1 MSLPRVAIVGR
12 PNVGKSSLFN
22 WLARRMIAVVD
33 TLAGTTR
40 DRMFY
45 LLHERDRFF
54 EIIDTGGIGIV
65 DSDDLSD
72 QIEAQ
77 IQMGIDEA
85 SVIAFVVDAKQGVMP
100 LDRHV
105 AEILRQVDKPKF
117 LIINKADSE
126 HIDVETAE
134 FFKLGFN
141 DVILTSTM
149 TGRNRD
155 ALIDRMVNY
164 LPPPAADE
172 DETGETMSKEA
183 ELKLAIVGR
192 RNVGKSTF
200 LNALANEERVIV
212 SEVAGTTRDCI
223 DVRFEVDGKTLIAI
237 DTPGV
242 RKKKSL
248 ANDVEFYGLVRAQRS
263 IRRADVVL
271 MFFNASDTISRVD
284 KKLVEEILANYKPCI
299 FVVNKWDLAEDA
311 GMTMEKWGEYLM
323 HQFASV
329 RHAPIA
335 FITAKDK
342 RNIRKLVNL
351 AQSIFKQMHMRV
363 STGPLNRIVQEA
375 IRNNPLPIR
384 QNRVPRIYF
393 ATQVAI
399 QPPTIVLKVND
410 PVLFDVGW
418 RRYLLGVLQQQ
429 LPFSEV
435 PIKLYL
441 RAKDDTTFRGSRPDA
456 DPDGEVELTREDVLE
471 MDGYDASYAEPTE
484 GAVKVTDSSELPEG

>member
-45 LLHERDRFF
+45 LLHERERFF

-77 IQMGIDEA
+77 IDMGINEA
-85 SVIAFVVDAKQGVMP
+85 SVIAFVVDAKNGITP
-100 LDRHV
+100 LDLHV
-105 AEILRQVDKPKF
+105 AEILRHVDKPKF
-117 LIINKADSE
+117 LVVNKADSE
-126 HIDVETAE
+126 NIDIETAE
-134 FFKLGFN
+134 FFKLGFS
-141 DVILTSTM
+141 DVILTSTT
-149 TGRNRD
+149 TGRNRE
-155 ALIDRMVNY
+155 ALIDKMVSY
-164 LPPPAADE
+164 LPPAAEDE
-172 DETGETMSKEA
+172 DETGETMSKDA

-223 DVRFEVDGKTLIAI
+223 DVRFDVDGKTLIAI

-263 IRRADVVL
+263 IRRADVIF
-271 MFFNASDTISRVD
+271 MFFNALDTISRVD

-299 FVVNKWDLAEDA
+299 FVVNKWDAAEEA
-311 GMTMEKWGEYLM
+311 GMTMEKWAQYLM
-323 HQFASV
+323 HEFASV

-342 RNIRKLVNL
+342 KNIRKLVNL
-351 AQSIFKQMHMRV
+351 AQNIFKQMHMRV
-363 STGPLNRIVQEA
+363 STGPLNRIIQEA
-375 IRNNPLPIR
+375 IRNNPPPIR
-384 QNRVPRIYF
+384 QNRAPRIYF

-418 RRYLLGVLQQQ
+418 RRYLLGVLQQE

-441 RAKDDTTFRGSRPDA
+441 RAKDDTTFRSGRPDA
-456 DPDGEVELTREDVLE
+456 GTEGEQPMDDELESE
-471 MDGYDASYAEPTE
+471 GYDALYAEP
-484 GAVKVTDSSELPEG
+484 AVIADGGDPNELPEG

>member
-45 LLHERDRFF
+45 LLHEHDRFF

-155 ALIDRMVNY
+155 ALIDKMVNY

-172 DETGETMSKEA
+172 DETGEIMSLEA

-271 MFFNASDTISRVD
+271 MFFNATDTISRVD

-299 FVVNKWDLAEDA
+299 FVVNKWDLAEES

-375 IRNNPLPIR
+375 IRNNPLPLR

-441 RAKDDTTFRGSRPDA
+441 RAKDDTTFRGARPDSA
-456 DPDGEVELTREDVLE
+456 TDGEMEVSHEDALE
-471 MDGYDASYAEPTE
+471 VDGYDARYAESTE
-484 GAVKVTDSSELPEG
+484 GVVEVTDVTELPEG

>member
-65 DSDDLSD
+65 DSDDLSE

-77 IQMGIDEA
+77 IRMGINEA
-85 SVIAFVVDAKQGVMP
+85 AVIAFVVDAHAGITP

-105 AEILRQVDKPKF
+105 AELLRQIDKPKF
-117 LIINKADSE
+117 LIINKSDSDRSDLE
-126 HIDVETAE
+126 IAE
-134 FFKLGFN
+134 FFGLGIG
-141 DVILTSTM
+141 DVVMTSTK
-149 TGRNRD
+149 TGRGREELLD
-155 ALIDRMVNY
+155 KMAEH
-164 LPPPAADE
+164 LPEPDPDE
-172 DETGETMSKEA
+172 DITGEHMEKDA

-271 MFFNASDTISRVD
+271 MFFNATDTISRVD

-299 FVVNKWDLAEDA
+299 FVVNKWDLAEEA
-311 GMTMEKWGEYLM
+311 GMTMEKWGEYLI
-323 HQFASV
+323 HEFGSV
-329 RHAPIA
+329 KHAPIA
-335 FITAKDK
+335 FVTAKEK

-351 AQSIFKQMHMRV
+351 AQNIFKQMHMRV

-375 IRNNPLPIR
+375 IRRNSPPIR
-384 QNRVPRIYF
+384 QNKVPRVYF
-393 ATQVAI
+393 ATQVAT

-410 PVLFDVGW
+410 PTLFDVGW
-418 RRYLLGVLQQQ
+418 RRYLLSVLQQE

-441 RAKDDTTFRGSRPDA
+441 RAKDDPGFRGMGRTAESP
-456 DPDGEVELTREDVLE
+456 ELVELEGDDAFE
-471 MDGYDASYAEPTE
+471 EGYVESYS
-484 GAVKVTDSSELPEG
+484 GAVEGDETDLPEA